1 MSEAGAREGAGG
13 IQAEPESRLKT
24 ERLKSAGVG
33 SVAGMARAVELLR
46 AGGTVAFPT
55 ETVYGLAANALDPAA
70 VAKVFAAKQRPGWD
84 PVIVH
89 VEGAAMLERVAAV
102 PAELR
107 DLAVGVMEAFW
118 PGPLTLLLPRTA
130 EVPDAV
136 TAGRPLVGVRMPS
149 HPVARELIR
158 MADVPLAAPSANR
171 FGAPSPTTAAH
182 VLADLAGRIDAVLD
196 GGPTSVGVESTVLD
210 LAARAIYRPGAVS
223 AAMISRVI
231 GDEVRVVGAADVSGA
246 VAPEAL
252 PSPGMGMRHYAP
264 RARLVLVESQQQML
278 EEIARSAEHTSEL
291 QSL

>member
-89 VEGAAMLERVAAV
+89 VEGAAMLERVAVV

-107 DLAVGVMEAFW
+107 DRAQALMEAFW

-158 MADVPLAAPSANR
+158 MADIPLAAPSANR
-171 FGAPSPTTAAH
+171 FGAPSPTTGAH
-182 VLADLAGRIDAVLD
+182 ALGLFRH
-196 GGPTSVGVESTVLD
+196 T
-210 LAARAIYRPGAVS
+210 GAK
-223 AAMISRVI
+223 
-231 GDEVRVVGAADVSGA
+231 
-246 VAPEAL
+246 
-252 PSPGMGMRHYAP
+252 
-264 RARLVLVESQQQML
+264 
-278 EEIARSAEHTSEL
+278 
-291 QSL
+291 